1 MDKKSAKIIGWNLR
15 NVKQAPHVP
24 KRDMCSSL
32 SLPQNSEM
40 FQTRPDCVFA
50 DLAHIW
56 HWVSEWSNQGF
67 ELAVPVV
74 IAI

>member
-50 DLAHIW
+50 DLAHTW
-56 HWVSEWSNQGF
+56 HSVSVMGHTQGF
-67 ELAVPVV
+67 ELPVPGL
-74 IAI
+74 